1 MTSPRLNQTLSNPLQ
16 NEENTEFSQSQQSEA
31 ISAEIQAIEAASFAN
46 HSISTA
52 ASGSDHSQ
60 LSPEQFEAMI
70 DARMQGALD
79 ELSTCSQVRSSAP
92 SARAA
97 DSNGHGLPVSSQ
109 GNALGDD
116 PVGDLGRDYRRADRI
131 YDFERR
137 VQHKHSLLKAA
148 ELELTSTK
156 WSRRKAPDLGL
167 GDGRLEVA
175 KFARE
180 HGTRRA
186 AEAYCFDPTD
196 PKSVRNMMRNVQ
208 RYVIELDKIEKAR

>member
-31 ISAEIQAIEAASFAN
+31 ISAETQAIEAASFAN

-116 PVGDLGRDYRRADRI
+116 PVGDLSRKYRRADRI

-137 VQHKHSLLKAA
+137 VQQKYWLLKEA
-148 ELELTSTK
+148 EFELSSTK
-156 WSRRKAPDLGL
+156 WARRKASDLG
-167 GDGRLEVA
+167 GNGRLEVA

-186 AEAYCFDPTD
+186 AEAYCLDPTD

>member
-1 MTSPRLNQTLSNPLQ
+1 MHSPRLNQTLSNPLQ
-16 NEENTEFSQSQQSEA
+16 NEESTEFRQSQQSET
-31 ISAEIQAIEAASFAN
+31 ISPEIQAIKTATSAN

-60 LSPEQFEAMI
+60 MSPEQFEAMI
-70 DARMQGALD
+70 DARMQGALT

-109 GNALGDD
+109 GKALGDD
-116 PVGDLGRDYRRADRI
+116 PVGDFGREYRHADRI
-131 YDFERR
+131 HDFERR
-137 VQHKHSLLKAA
+137 VQTKHALLKAA
-148 ELELTSTK
+148 ELELTGTK

-175 KFARE
+175 RFARE

-186 AEAYCFDPTD
+186 AEAYCLDPTD

-208 RYVIELDKIEKAR
+208 RYVLDLAKIEDAR